1 MSNLSELLKAKKLKP
16 NVAINPD
23 LDFLGTETAFGFGA
37 EVLEVAKSGK
47 FDRVYKFHVGDT
59 GPRTPQPII
68 DTAIQALKDKQTKY
82 GHFMGYPQVRQ
93 NIAKYWSAT
102 RGVKIEMDNII
113 LTPGGKSVIELTM
126 QALLAPGD
134 YVVGQNPGYP
144 IYESLAKV
152 YARGN
157 YRPWMARRDEA
168 SGRLEFVIEDLEKIL
183 ASSKPVK
190 ILVINTPQN
199 PTGMM
204 MSREKLEAIA
214 KLAKKYNFFV
224 LFDDIYDQI
233 VFGGREHFS
242 LLSVPGMLERTVNL
256 NGLSK
261 DYAMTGWRLGF
272 AIAPEWL
279 IEVFGLLAI
288 NKWSC
293 VNRVDQIAAGVI
305 YGEVDLDGFHYPSV
319 AEQIKPILEAD
330 LKEYER
336 KGNFVVAALN
346 LLAPYVRANPVE
358 GAFYDY
364 PYIQKLL
371 DLPYVKKDLKIKSD
385 KDFSHWLLY
394 EKGIAV
400 LAGSDFGEGGQGHLR
415 FSYAEARDK
424 HIIPG
429 LKQFIKVVVELVEKS
444 GLNAPLKTET
454 IENKVGEIANKF
466 FGN

>member
-1 MSNLSELLKAKKLKP
+1 M
-16 NVAINPD
+16 
-23 LDFLGTETAFGFGA
+23 
-37 EVLEVAKSGK
+37 
-47 FDRVYKFHVGDT
+47 
-59 GPRTPQPII
+59 
-68 DTAIQALKDKQTKY
+68 
-82 GHFMGYPQVRQ
+82 
-93 NIAKYWSAT
+93 
-102 RGVKIEMDNII
+102 
-113 LTPGGKSVIELTM
+113 
-126 QALLAPGD
+126 
-134 YVVGQNPGYP
+134 
-144 IYESLAKV
+144 
-152 YARGN
+152 
-157 YRPWMARRDEA
+157 
-168 SGRLEFVIEDLEKIL
+168 
-183 ASSKPVK
+183 
-190 ILVINTPQN
+190 
-199 PTGMM
+199 
-204 MSREKLEAIA
+204 
-214 KLAKKYNFFV
+214 
-224 LFDDIYDQI
+224 
-233 VFGGREHFS
+233 
-242 LLSVPGMLERTVNL
+242 
-256 NGLSK
+256 
-261 DYAMTGWRLGF
+261 
-272 AIAPEWL
+272 
-279 IEVFGLLAI
+279 
-288 NKWSC
+288 
-293 VNRVDQIAAGVI
+293 
-305 YGEVDLDGFHYPSV
+305 DGFHYPSV